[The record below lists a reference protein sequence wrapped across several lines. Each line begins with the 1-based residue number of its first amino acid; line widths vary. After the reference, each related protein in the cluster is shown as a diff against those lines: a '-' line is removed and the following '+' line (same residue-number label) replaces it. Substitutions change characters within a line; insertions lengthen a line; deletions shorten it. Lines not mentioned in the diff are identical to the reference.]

1 MFSQGGVLP
10 QILTLNFPKIALMT
24 ALNVT
29 FNSQRNSPISQAPW
43 YSMRMFVCVCLC
55 MCVSV

>member
-10 QILTLNFPKIALMT
+10 QILTLSFPKIASTT

-43 YSMRMFVCVCLC
+43 YSMRVSVCV
-55 MCVSV
+55 